1 MEQAMPVFTRRRL
14 MVVLLLLGLF
24 FVVLITLRYGMPER
38 LGGQSSDE
46 IANQSPSKK
55 NKPSLVRVVKSQ
67 RQDVEIWR
75 DIPATVTPLQQV
87 VIRPQVSGQIRQ
99 LLFQEGQ
106 FITTGQPLVQLDDR
120 SIRAEIDRLQA
131 VLQGIAVERE
141 AVRRDQGRY
150 QSLLK
155 DQAVSRQEVDHLTSQ
170 VRQLDAQYAA
180 AQADIR
186 VKQVQLSQTLIE
198 APFSG
203 RVGLRQAA
211 VGAQVSSSDANGIA
225 TLTQTQ
231 PIAVNLGLSEALI
244 NQQNM
249 IGLAV
254 ELWSMD
260 QAKRLASGQISIRDT
275 AIDTATGNLMV
286 RAVFDNADE
295 RLVPNQSVRA
305 RVRIKQL
312 MQVVT
317 VPITAVQQGL
327 HEQYVMAVQG
337 GHVKRTPVTVTQQ
350 TDDLMVVTG
359 LVAGEQVVID
369 GLLRLKDG
377 AAVKIQKDQGA
388 EATVPATQGEP
399 SV

>member
-1 MEQAMPVFTRRRL
+1 MPVFTRRRL

-46 IANQSPSKK
+46 IANQSASKK
-55 NKPSLVRVVKSQ
+55 NKPSLVHIAKSQ
-67 RQDVEIWR
+67 RQDVQIWR

-87 VIRPQVSGQIRQ
+87 VIRPQVSGQISR

-106 FITTGQPLVQLDDR
+106 LIKTGQSLVQLDDR
-120 SIRAEIDRLQA
+120 SIRAEIDRLKA

-141 AVRRDQGRY
+141 AIRRDQARY

-155 DQAVSRQEVDHLTSQ
+155 DQAVSRQEVDQLTSQ

-186 VKQVQLSQTLIE
+186 VKQVQLSHALIQ

-203 RVGLRQAA
+203 RIGLRQVA

-225 TLTQTQ
+225 TLTQIQ
-231 PIAVNLGLSEALI
+231 PIAVNLGLPEAVI
-244 NQQNM
+244 SQQNT

-275 AIDTATGNLMV
+275 AIDTATGNLLV

-305 RVRIKQL
+305 RVRVDQL
-312 MQVVT
+312 IQVVT

-327 HEQYVMAVQG
+327 HEQYVMAVRD
-337 GHVKRTPVTVTQQ
+337 GHVRRTPVIVTQQ

-359 LVAGEQVVID
+359 LAAGEQVVID

-377 AAVKIQKDQGA
+377 AAVKIQKDQDA
-388 EATVPATQGEP
+388 ETIAATSIEP